1 MLFTH
6 FHSTKG
12 ANWIRWSNSEFDQ
25 LTSQAAAEPDPV
37 RRWEMYLETEK
48 ILTVDEAGI
57 IPIYYYTTVTLAQ
70 A

>member
-1 MLFTH
+1 
-6 FHSTKG
+6 
-12 ANWIRWSNSEFDQ
+12 
-25 LTSQAAAEPDPV
+25 
-37 RRWEMYLETEK
+37 MYLETEK